1 MVPIDDKSNK
11 TLSKMV
17 QLWTTNI
24 HRATA
29 WGGVDSPPKE
39 QEESKEKLI
48 CNTKIIIIII
58 IIINFE

>member
-1 MVPIDDKSNK
+1 MAPIDDKSNK

-29 WGGVDSPPKE
+29 WGGVDSPPKGTRGKQRE
-39 QEESKEKLI
+39 
-48 CNTKIIIIII
+48 
-58 IIINFE
+58 INMQHQNNNNNNNHY